1 MVAAGIYANLAL
13 VNHSPS
19 EFVVD
24 FIQLMPGVQQAKV
37 RSRVI
42 LAPLHAKRVLS
53 ALQQNI
59 ANYEQ
64 QFGEI
69 KEVEPY
75 TSSNTKQL
83 TVSEIVKL
91 VSELPEY
98 IKYTKGS

>member
-1 MVAAGIYANLAL
+1 MDNQNQDGNINIELNETVAAGVYANLGL

-19 EFVVD
+19 EFILD

-42 LAPLHAKRVLS
+42 LAPLHAKRILN

-59 ANYEQ
+59 VSYEQ

-69 KEVEPY
+69 KEVEPFVLGQ
-75 TSSNTKQL
+75 NTPQA
-83 TVSEIVKL
+83 
-91 VSELPEY
+91 
-98 IKYTKGS
+98 